1 VKWIGVIGT
10 TRAKHHG
17 RIPPS
22 LRGSVDV
29 FVVAGGISS
38 WTTFLREEDSKKS
51 KEDHRTVE
59 EHLEREVDP

>member
-1 VKWIGVIGT
+1 MGVIGT
-10 TRAKHHG
+10 TRGEHHG

-29 FVVAGGISS
+29 FVAAGGISS

-51 KEDHRTVE
+51 KEDH
-59 EHLEREVDP
+59 